1 MPATPE
7 IDKQQ
12 TDAPSPAGQQRV
24 ASGNRAA
31 AIVQAAYILEAR
43 TR

>member
-7 IDKQQ
+7 TDKQHAAS
-12 TDAPSPAGQQRV
+12 TAAQQRV
-24 ASGNRAA
+24 ASGTRAA